1 MIAEWMPGAVA
12 LLLVCAGWL
21 FCRATAESERF
32 DVLIWTAI
40 NHDE

>member
-1 MIAEWMPGAVA
+1 MTAENAAGVA
-12 LLLVCAGWL
+12 ALVLVCFGWL
-21 FCRATAESERF
+21 ICRGAAESERF